1 MSENFL
7 ITKEGYNKLKA
18 EIENLKNVQRPNIII
33 AVATARELG
42 DLKENAEYHSSRE
55 KQSMIEAMIANLED
69 KMVRAELVDVSS
81 LSGDLVR
88 FGATVK
94 LENSEN
100 NKKVLYKIVSEYEA
114 DIDIGLISNTSPV
127 AKALMG
133 KQVGDEVEIQTPGG
147 VVDYEILEICFK

>member
-55 KQSMIEAMIANLED
+55 KQSMIEAI
-69 KMVRAELVDVSS
+69 KW
-81 LSGDLVR
+81 
-88 FGATVK
+88 
-94 LENSEN
+94 
-100 NKKVLYKIVSEYEA
+100 
-114 DIDIGLISNTSPV
+114 
-127 AKALMG
+127 
-133 KQVGDEVEIQTPGG
+133 
-147 VVDYEILEICFK
+147 

>member
-69 KMVRAELVDVSS
+69 KMVRAELVDVPS
-81 LSGDLVR
+81 LSGDVVR